1 VTGAKIADDAIS
13 DEHLDPTAITGQT
26 AETSIATDDLILLSD
41 TSASGALKK
50 MTRANFVS
58 GIGGTM
64 TPAFEATIGSQQNL
78 TNQTYTK
85 IILATESFDTDSKYD
100 ASAGRFTPATA
111 GKYFVYATVKIQYG
125 GGAGSGQYV
134 AIYKNGSLH
143 RANGID
149 ASTVDGHSVFAT
161 VTFDDDDY
169 VELYA
174 YSASNSAN
182 IANESNRCVF
192 GAYKIIE

>member
-1 VTGAKIADDAIS
+1 MAIDKIQSESINLADTFAFTGTVTGA
-13 DEHLDPTAITGQT
+13 
-26 AETSIATDDLILLSD
+26 
-41 TSASGALKK
+41 
-50 MTRANFVS
+50 
-58 GIGGTM
+58 GGNM
-64 TPAFEATIGSQQNL
+64 VPAFEATIGSQQNL